1 MVITEYEHWLVVRQ
15 SRRRR
20 IYRVTLVATVSRT
33 LRTPLGARRTRR
45 VVSCN
50 YGGFISGACVSPR
63 GVYAARVAR
72 QRGMGIPGDHVNRVE
87 TYQAPAGRIRR
98 QQSIIATQTGRTLH
112 RPQLLPGHA
121 GTHTHWRERG
131 QALWVTGVSNR
142 FGGGVLSDTYPNV
155 SHMYPAWILGVSCC
169 FSHDS
174 SRDICI
180 RKNSICI
187 LESYQGKC
195 NPPLRYIQ
203 DTFKIHSRY
212 HAFILACIS
221 DTNTGYIHVTCWINM
236 GYIGLHFKIR
246 STRRLPVPGPAAV
259 VAARAGSAAG
269 EGVRLLWRCGLS

>member
-1 MVITEYEHWLVVRQ
+1 MITSSARARAA
-15 SRRRR
+15 SA
-20 IYRVTLVATVSRT
+20 TLT
-33 LRTPLGARRTRR
+33 ARDS
-45 VVSCN
+45 VGPW
-50 YGGFISGACVSPR
+50 GG
-63 GVYAARVAR
+63 
-72 QRGMGIPGDHVNRVE
+72 
-87 TYQAPAGRIRR
+87 APAGRIRR
-98 QQSIIATQTGRTLH
+98 QQSDRH
-112 RPQLLPGHA
+112 PNR
-121 GTHTHWRERG
+121 THTAQATALTWPRG
-131 QALWVTGVSNR
+131 NPYTLEGNGTGTVGDGGFQS
-142 FGGGVLSDTYPNV
+142 FWGGVLSDTYPNV

-195 NPPLRYIQ
+195 IPPLRYIQ